1 MGESVDRATTTGA
14 LYQRLVGPMLAADEG
29 ADAEQL
35 SQFTLTALAQAS
47 LRRRWPGV
55 SGALQG
61 LAAELQRPD
70 ARLEQSLFGC
80 RFSNPVGLAAGFDKN
95 AVAAGIWHCFGF
107 GAAELGTITWH
118 GQPGNAKPRLFRLAA
133 EQAALNRM
141 GFNNG
146 GALEAKRTL
155 ERQNLLPPGQR
166 PAVLGI
172 NLGKSKVTPLDLAPD
187 DYASSLELLAPLAD
201 YAVIN
206 VSSPNTPGLRDL
218 QEEVL
223 LRRLVERLRRLT
235 ACPPLLVKIAPDLED
250 DAIDSIARM
259 AYEEGLAGV
268 IAVNTSLNRLGLEN
282 RRLAQ
287 TGRTLAEEAGGLS
300 GAPLRA
306 RALEVLRRLRATAG
320 PALPLIGV
328 GGIDSPEVA
337 WERITAGASLVQLY
351 TGWIYQGPTLVP
363 RILEGF
369 SRQLDRH
376 GLAHI
381 GQAVGSGLP
390 WRA

>member
-1 MGESVDRATTTGA
+1 MVDRVTTTGT
-14 LYQRLVGPMLAADEG
+14 LYQRLVGPLLAADEG

-35 SQFTLTALAQAS
+35 SQLTLAALAQAS

-70 ARLEQSLFGC
+70 PRLEQSLFGC

-107 GAAELGTITWH
+107 GFAELGTITWH
-118 GQPGNAKPRLFRLAA
+118 GQPGNPKPRLFRLAA

-172 NLGKSKVTPLDLAPD
+172 NLGKSKVTALDLAPD

-268 IAVNTSLNRLGLEN
+268 IAVNTSLNRLGLEH

-300 GAPLRA
+300 GVPLRA

-351 TGWIYQGPTLVP
+351 TGWIYQGPALVP
-363 RILEGF
+363 RILEGL
-369 SRQLDRH
+369 SRQLDGH

-381 GQAVGSGLP
+381 GEAVGSGLP

>member
-1 MGESVDRATTTGA
+1 MAATSGA
-14 LYQRLVGPMLAADEG
+14 LYSQFVGPLLAADGG

-35 SQFTLTALAQAS
+35 SQLTLTALGQAS
-47 LRRRWPGV
+47 RRRQWPVV
-55 SGALQG
+55 SGALGG
-61 LAAELQRPD
+61 LAAELQRLD

-80 RFSNPVGLAAGFDKN
+80 RFANPVGLAAGFDKN

-107 GAAELGTITWH
+107 GFAELGSVTWH
-118 GQPGNAKPRLFRLAA
+118 GQPGNPKPRLFRLVA

-141 GFNNG
+141 GFNNV
-146 GALEAKRTL
+146 GAIEVRRIL
-155 ERQNLLPPGQR
+155 ERQRLNPTGQR

-172 NLGKSKVTPLDLAPD
+172 NLGKSKITPLELAPD

-223 LRRLVERLRRLT
+223 LRRLVERLRRLP

-268 IAVNTSLNRLGLEN
+268 IAVNTSLNRLGLEQ
-282 RRLAQ
+282 RRLVQ
-287 TGRTLAEEAGGLS
+287 TGRSLAEEAGGLS
-300 GAPLRA
+300 GAPLAA

-328 GGIDSPEVA
+328 GGIDSAQGA
-337 WERITAGASLVQLY
+337 WERISAGAALVQLY
-351 TGWIYQGPTLVP
+351 TGWIYQGPALVP
-363 RILEGF
+363 QILEGF

-381 GQAVGSGLP
+381 GEAVGSGLP
-390 WRA
+390 WRD